1 MDLTE
6 TPNSPVA
13 NLPLQESIS
22 SETPE
27 YSDSPDILEPT
38 ILDPVVTP
46 ETEDAE
52 FLEPEQAEALPKSD
66 AQIEPT
72 EPSEPIPE
80 VCHQEELVVN
90 HEKEKVEILQT
101 DAPLI
106 SFDDEPEIQP
116 QNTTNLD
123 LEPNLL

>member
-1 MDLTE
+1 MPQAFSKAHAPLVLSLGLT
-6 TPNSPVA
+6 N
-13 NLPLQESIS
+13 IS
-22 SETPE
+22 NIIYYITQQETPE

-90 HEKEKVEILQT
+90 HEKEKVKGGV
-101 DAPLI
+101 APSNDE
-106 SFDDEPEIQP
+106 SFVDRASY
-116 QNTTNLD
+116 
-123 LEPNLL
+123 